1 MDVLNQTAST
11 QITLELAHH
20 LYEQLN
26 GQHFG
31 SQLPL
36 CTLELSSRLTR
47 TAGKIWPKQRRL
59 RLSIIYH
66 QRYGSE
72 ELANTILHEMV
83 HLWLHEQG
91 LSSGHTPLFRR
102 KMTELGL
109 SERIHALPMPPT
121 PYKYVY
127 TCPTCHC
134 EIKTCH
140 QIRSSCGRCDKVYNS
155 LYRLRLIKKLTY

>member
-1 MDVLNQTAST
+1 MDANQTASV
-11 QITLELAHH
+11 QITLELADR
-20 LYEQLN
+20 LYKQLN

-31 SQLPL
+31 GQLPL

-59 RLSIIYH
+59 RLSLTYH

-91 LSSGHTPLFRR
+91 LSSGHTPLFRQ

-109 SERIHALPMPPT
+109 PERIHALPMPLA
-121 PYKYVY
+121 PYKYIY
-127 TCPTCHC
+127 ACPTCHR
-134 EIKTCH
+134 EVKTRR
-140 QIRSSCGRCDKVYNS
+140 QIRSSCGRCDKEYNPRH
-155 LYRLRLIKKLTY
+155 RLRLVKKLTT